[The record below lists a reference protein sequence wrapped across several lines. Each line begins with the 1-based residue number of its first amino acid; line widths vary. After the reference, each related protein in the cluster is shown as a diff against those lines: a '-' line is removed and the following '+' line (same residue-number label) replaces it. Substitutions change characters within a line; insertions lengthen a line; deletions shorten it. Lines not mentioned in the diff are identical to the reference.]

1 MDIENRDEDV
11 QAEKLTVENQLN
23 GDAAQSD
30 VSAGSAEASANQIVT
45 EAPPKL
51 TPVAEMGVQPASI
64 QDAHSRKPLNANQLM
79 INYLVVALVFLG
91 IGVLFGRL
99 IFGGTNTNANMDEA
113 LLREIV
119 AEAVSS
125 SQTNSSDA
133 QTSQLVDDDPVI
145 GADDAAITIVE
156 FSDFNCGF
164 CGRFAADTLPRLLTE
179 YEGQIR
185 FVYRDMPII
194 GGQNSVE
201 AAIAAE
207 CAADQEQF
215 TEYHNLLFAN
225 TTERTREAFIGFA
238 TELGLDEAAFTSCL
252 DDQAKSD
259 EVLLDLLD
267 GQSLGITGTP
277 GFYVNGRFIS
287 GAQPYEIFKT
297 IIDRELQ
304 QNEL

>member
-1 MDIENRDEDV
+1 MDIENQDEAIK
-11 QAEKLTVENQLN
+11 AEREGLLLPPQPDDGTRTASFTAATTTETVEEVKP
-23 GDAAQSD
+23 A
-30 VSAGSAEASANQIVT
+30 
-45 EAPPKL
+45 
-51 TPVAEMGVQPASI
+51 TPL
-64 QDAHSRKPLNANQLM
+64 DAHRPSNGLNANQLM

-99 IFGGTNTNANMDEA
+99 IFGGGLASMDETV
-113 LLREIV
+113 LREIV

-125 SQTNSSDA
+125 SNVDTAGVQTA
-133 QTSQLVDDDPVI
+133 QLVDDDPVM
-145 GADDAAITIVE
+145 GAEDAPLTIVE

-164 CGRFAADTLPRLLTE
+164 CGRFASDTLPRLLTE

-207 CAADQEQF
+207 CASDQGKF
-215 TEYHNLLFAN
+215 TEYHNLLFSN
-225 TTERTREAFIGFA
+225 TQERTRESFINFA
-238 TELGLDEAAFTSCL
+238 VDLELDEAAFTTCL
-252 DDQAKSD
+252 DEQAKSD

-267 GQSLGITGTP
+267 GQTLGISGTP

-297 IIDRELQ
+297 IIDRELA
-304 QNEL
+304 NATDSEA